1 MKNTIPSPVLCNLIH
16 LGSSSEG
23 EFAGVLERLVPHDAV
38 NRFHW
43 RAWDV
48 ATEGLC
54 ESDHECLARGLVI
67 AEEQLRWS
75 GGSVA
80 GSIWAYRSFAQ
91 KFPASADRL
100 ADWMLAN
107 SNNPWVPFG
116 SMRGNVRSLEEYRA
130 YLKSETQRR
139 KSAEENSKP
148 EKYLA
153 EARKATTQRLAKMRE
168 AISRAESS
176 ARAALFKELKSLPV
190 EDRLV
195 HIALDDEHELLFY
208 SPELLDGLPD
218 SLSAEAAWALE
229 KMLARAAEIR
239 TGPWRAWI
247 NQTNNKQKEEI
258 SHGGSV

>member
-1 MKNTIPSPVLCNLIH
+1 
-16 LGSSSEG
+16 
-23 EFAGVLERLVPHDAV
+23 
-38 NRFHW
+38 
-43 RAWDV
+43 
-48 ATEGLC
+48 
-54 ESDHECLARGLVI
+54 
-67 AEEQLRWS
+67 
-75 GGSVA
+75 
-80 GSIWAYRSFAQ
+80 
-91 KFPASADRL
+91 
-100 ADWMLAN
+100 MLAN

-116 SMRGNVRSLEEYRA
+116 SMRGYARSLEEHRA

-139 KSAEENSKP
+139 KKAGEKSKL

-153 EARKATTQRLAKMRE
+153 EARKATTQRLNKMRE
-168 AISRAESS
+168 MISRAESS

-190 EDRLV
+190 EGRLV